1 MNLSIEPII
10 KIQVKVLGC
19 LRPGYLTVFMRYG
32 SGLADGGIPTE
43 IPMDLVPFGLRMPNS
58 VFSVVYD
65 RIKGQI
71 IEVEPTVDTTD
82 DQKSTGEAAEE

>member
-32 SGLADGGIPTE
+32 AGLADGGIPIE

-65 RIKGQI
+65 RIKDQI
-71 IEVEPTVDTTD
+71 IEVEPRVDTTEV
-82 DQKSTGEAAEE
+82 Q